1 MLKINVG
8 LSRKVTEDY
17 NSQGFS
23 INIEG
28 ELPSDLLNDPQRLEA
43 STDQLFD
50 IANRLLDDRVNQ
62 ATRPTPKPSNGNGHS
77 RRYDGSTEHKVDR
90 RPTSNQNG
98 NSRDN
103 GDNGERQLTQAQGR
117 AITNMTRKLGVS
129 TEDWLEENF
138 QVYEVGH
145 LSLKKA
151 SQAIDRL
158 KKELETQ
165 GVRQ

>member
-8 LSRKVTEDY
+8 LSRKITEDY
-17 NSQGFS
+17 NSRGFS
-23 INIEG
+23 LNIEG
-28 ELPSDLLNDPQRLEA
+28 ELPSDLLHDPRRLEE
-43 STDQLFD
+43 STDQLFEL
-50 IANRLLDDRVNQ
+50 ANRLLDDQVNQ
-62 ATRPTPKPSNGNGHS
+62 AIRPTAKPSNGNGHS
-77 RRYDGSTEHKVDR
+77 RRYDGPTEQKVDR

-98 NSRDN
+98 NGN
-103 GDNGERQLTQAQGR
+103 GHNSERQLTQAQGR

-145 LSLKKA
+145 LSLKLA